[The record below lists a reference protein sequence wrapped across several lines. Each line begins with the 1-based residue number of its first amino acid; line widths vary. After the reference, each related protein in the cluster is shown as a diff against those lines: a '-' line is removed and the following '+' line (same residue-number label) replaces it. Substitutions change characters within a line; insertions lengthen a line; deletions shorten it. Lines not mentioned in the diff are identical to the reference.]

1 MKKDLVIIGGGP
13 AGLAAAI
20 AAREAGVE
28 DLVILERD
36 ARLGGILNQCI
47 HNGFGLHTFKE
58 ELTGPEY
65 ADRFVRQVQA
75 LGISC
80 KLHTMVVDLA
90 RQQAD
95 SAGSLLVT
103 AMNQEDGIYTIEA
116 RAVILAMG
124 CRERPR
130 GALGIPGYRPAG
142 IYSAGTAQRYVN
154 MEGRMPGKKV
164 VILGSGDIGLIMAI
178 SLICMPGIIK
188 RTDYLMKSVLMLAAA
203 ILIVISGLAGQM
215 GTAIT
220 IAMVVIFCFFL
231 WENVSSALRSMKSS
245 RNVETRRKVEGRK
258 DILVNLVKFVV
269 GAIGIVWGADL
280 LVDNGSA
287 LAAMVG
293 VPERVIGVTI
303 IAVGTSL
310 PELVTTVTA
319 IIKKQSSLSVGN
331 ILGANIIDL
340 TLILPLC
347 SLVSGKALP
356 IAATSARYDL
366 PACLLVGCIAV
377 IPAMVF
383 QKFQKWQGILLLCV
397 YAVYLYLTCSAIGA

>member
-1 MKKDLVIIGGGP
+1 MELTAVIIGFLIGILLIVKGGDFFVD
-13 AGLAAAI
+13 AAAWLAEI
-20 AAREAGVE
+20 S
-28 DLVILERD
+28 
-36 ARLGGILNQCI
+36 GIPKLI
-47 HNGFGLHTFKE
+47 VGATVVSVATTL
-58 ELTGPEY
+58 PE
-65 ADRFVRQVQA
+65 
-75 LGISC
+75 
-80 KLHTMVVDLA
+80 
-90 RQQAD
+90 
-95 SAGSLLVT
+95 LLVSLMAAVQGKVDMSVGNAVGSVT
-103 AMNQEDGIYTIEA
+103 AN
-116 RAVILAMG
+116 
-124 CRERPR
+124 
-130 GALGIPGYRPAG
+130 
-142 IYSAGTAQRYVN
+142 
-154 MEGRMPGKKV
+154 
-164 VILGSGDIGLIMAI
+164 IGLIMAI

-188 RTDYLMKSVLMLAAA
+188 RADYLMKSVLMLAAS
-203 ILIVISGLAGQM
+203 ILIVLSGVAGEM

-220 IAMVVIFCFFL
+220 IAMMVIFFFFL
-231 WENVSSALRSMKSS
+231 WENVSSAKRSMKASADAAG
-245 RNVETRRKVEGRK
+245 RRKIEGK
-258 DILVNLVKFVV
+258 KEIAVNLVKFAV
-269 GAIGIVWGADL
+269 GAVGIVWGADL

-303 IAVGTSL
+303 LAVGPSL

>member
-1 MKKDLVIIGGGP
+1 MELATVIFLFLVGIVFIVKGGDFFVDAASWIAEVSGIP
-13 AGLAAAI
+13 KLIVGATIVSLATTLPEMLVSVMAAAK
-20 AAREAGVE
+20 G
-28 DLVILERD
+28 
-36 ARLGGILNQCI
+36 
-47 HNGFGLHTFKE
+47 
-58 ELTGPEY
+58 
-65 ADRFVRQVQA
+65 
-75 LGISC
+75 S
-80 KLHTMVVDLA
+80 VDMA
-90 RQQAD
+90 IGNAV
-95 SAGSLLVT
+95 GSVT
-103 AMNQEDGIYTIEA
+103 AN
-116 RAVILAMG
+116 
-124 CRERPR
+124 
-130 GALGIPGYRPAG
+130 
-142 IYSAGTAQRYVN
+142 
-154 MEGRMPGKKV
+154 
-164 VILGSGDIGLIMAI
+164 IGLIMAI
-178 SLICMPGIIK
+178 SLICMPGVI
-188 RTDYLMKSVLMLAAA
+188 RRADYLMKSVLMLAAA
-203 ILIVISGLAGQM
+203 ILVVMSGVSGQM

-220 IAMVVIFCFFL
+220 VAMIVIFCFFL
-231 WENVSSALRSMKSS
+231 WENISSAKRSMKASADAAG
-245 RNVETRRKVEGRK
+245 RRKIEGRK
-258 DILVNLVKFVV
+258 EVAVNLVKFVV

-340 TLILPLC
+340 ALILPLC

-377 IPAMVF
+377 IPAMAF

-397 YAVYLYLTCSAIGA
+397 YAVYLYLTCSAVAV